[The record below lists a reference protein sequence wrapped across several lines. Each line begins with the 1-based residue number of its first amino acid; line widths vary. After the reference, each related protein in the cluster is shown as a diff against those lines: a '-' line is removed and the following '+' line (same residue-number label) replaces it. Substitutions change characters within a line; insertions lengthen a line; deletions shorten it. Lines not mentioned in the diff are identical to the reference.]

1 MQKMDTETSPRPLVN
16 FGKQPKTL
24 NAYKKLLS
32 KQGLFKKTTLLFPM
46 HPDPFYVQDYEK
58 NNGPGTSYQS
68 LLDYKNYLEKSI
80 FSGICH
86 HSNFDSFWKKGF

>member
-1 MQKMDTETSPRPLVN
+1 
-16 FGKQPKTL
+16 
-24 NAYKKLLS
+24 
-32 KQGLFKKTTLLFPM
+32 M

-86 HSNFDSFWKKGF
+86 HSNFDSFWKKGFWVISNIKFAKFCKSIVDKLLNSVSAGLLN